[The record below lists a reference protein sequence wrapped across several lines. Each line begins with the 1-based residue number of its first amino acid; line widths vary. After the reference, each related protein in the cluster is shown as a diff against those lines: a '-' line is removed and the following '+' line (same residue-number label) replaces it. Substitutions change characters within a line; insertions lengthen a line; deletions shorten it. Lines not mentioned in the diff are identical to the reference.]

1 MTPATVSTEAL
12 TGRRVAR
19 AALVVMVL
27 FVASRALGLVRE
39 VAISRQ
45 FGTSPDA
52 AAYHAAFRIPD
63 LLFNVMAGGAL
74 ASAFIPTFTA
84 FLIRDDRPGA
94 SRLASAIAN
103 IILLALTAL
112 AGLAALMAPWLVAN
126 VVAPGGGFTAEMREL
141 TANLMRI
148 MLVSTVIFS
157 LSGLVMGVLN
167 ALEHFVAP
175 AFAPLLYNL
184 GIIGGALVLAPWLG
198 VYGLALG
205 VVVGALA
212 HLLIQ
217 VPILLRHGL
226 RYSAILGLRDPTL
239 APSVRQVGRL
249 MAPRV
254 LGVATVQL
262 SLLANTILASYLY
275 VQAIPALYYAF
286 ITMLLPQGIFALSVA
301 TVIFPAFAGQAARGE
316 VAAMRHTLSRTLR
329 VVLFL
334 TVPATVGL
342 IVLRVPLI
350 EILFQRGAFDATSTA
365 AAAWALLFYS
375 LGLVGHSL
383 LEIIS
388 RAFYALHDTLTP
400 VLVGAGAIALSV
412 VMALLLMPRFGSPG
426 DIAHGPHGALA
437 LANSTAT
444 TLEMLLLLWLLRR
457 RLQGVEGREMLVAG
471 ARVGLAA
478 LVMGAGLVGLLRL
491 SPLQQ
496 APVWI
501 VTPLAIVVGGAL
513 YLLAAWLL
521 RSEEVREVPKL
532 LLRRR

>member
-1 MTPATVSTEAL
+1 MMTTTVPTPGAT
-12 TGRRVAR
+12 GHRMAR
-19 AALVVMVL
+19 AALMVMVL

-39 VAISRQ
+39 VAVSHQ

-52 AAYHAAFRIPD
+52 AAYQAAFRIPD
-63 LLFNVMAGGAL
+63 LLFNLMAGGAL
-74 ASAFIPTFTA
+74 ASAFIPTFTG
-84 FLIRDDRPGA
+84 FLSRDDRPGA
-94 SRLASAIAN
+94 WRLASAIAN
-103 IILLALTAL
+103 IILLSLTVL
-112 AGLAALMAPWLVAN
+112 AGLAALGAPWLVHL
-126 VVAPGGGFTAEMREL
+126 VVPGGGFTPEMRHL

-148 MLVSTVIFS
+148 MLASTVIFS
-157 LSGLVMGVLN
+157 LSGLIMGVLN
-167 ALEHFVAP
+167 ALEHFIMP
-175 AFAPLLYNL
+175 AVAPLLYNL
-184 GIIGGALVLAPWLG
+184 GIIVGAVVLAPRWG

-205 VVVGALA
+205 VVLGAIG

-217 VPILLRHGL
+217 VPVLIRHGS
-226 RYSAILGLRDPTL
+226 RYSVTLGLRDPVL
-239 APSVRQVGRL
+239 APYVRQVGRL

-262 SLLANTILASYLY
+262 SLLVNTILASYLY

-316 VAAMRHTLSRTLR
+316 QAAMRRTLSLTLR

-334 TVPATVGL
+334 TVPAAVGL

-350 EILFQRGAFDATSTA
+350 TLLFQRGAFDATSTA

-375 LGLVGHSL
+375 FGLVGHSL

-400 VLVGAGAIALSV
+400 VLVAAGAVALSV
-412 VMALLLMPRFGSPG
+412 AMSLMLLPRFGSPT
-426 DIAHGPHGALA
+426 DIGHGPHGALA
-437 LANSTAT
+437 LANSTST

-457 RLQGVEGREMLVAG
+457 RLHGLEGREMLIASG
-471 ARVGLAA
+471 RVGVAA
-478 LVMGAGLVGLLRL
+478 LIMGTGLLALLRFP
-491 SPLQQ
+491 PLRQ
-496 APVWI
+496 APGWLL
-501 VTPLAIVVGGAL
+501 TPLAIAAGGGL

-521 RSEEVREVPKL
+521 RADEVRLVPQL
-532 LLRRR
+532 LLRRH